1 MAEFPV
7 VNFAQYQWEVNDQNY
22 LTKWN
27 SFQTAITAL
36 QNSIN
41 AFGGEVEQELTDT
54 ITAVETIRDEEVIP
68 AKNAAQQSATN
79 SAESAAEALQYR
91 NEAQQIAV
99 GDVAITDLQ
108 PGTGTQGQMVTP
120 NGSGGLVYDDITI
133 AYVQGLQGALNA
145 KRDVTDTSFKKYDLD
160 VYTST
165 TYLYVS
171 QYQVIKVSVGAN
183 RSLSF
188 LGSPPSGRAL
198 TMVVY
203 LYGTYMANYS
213 VTWPSNITWTGK
225 QAPVLDGTQATVVL
239 FWTGNEWMG
248 TLGAL
253 S

>member
-27 SFQTAITAL
+27 NFQTAITAL

-108 PGTGTQGQMVTP
+108 PGTLDTEK
-120 NGSGGLVYDDITI
+120 D
-133 AYVQGLQGALNA
+133 YVSVDAQGALVRRNLAADVSAQLTAGNESA
-145 KRDVTDTSFKKYDLD
+145 KLSRYDLASVSITATLD
-160 VYTST
+160 LATSN
-165 TYLYVS
+165 VFR
-171 QYQVIKVSVGAN
+171 VDASVARTLAFANAPGAN
-183 RSLSF
+183 RAMTVVVHI
-188 LGSPPSGRAL
+188 SGNSA
-198 TMVVY
+198 
-203 LYGTYMANYS
+203 
-213 VTWPSNITWTGK
+213 VTWPAGIVWDSDA
-225 QAPVLDGTQATVVL
+225 APELGAMETKVVL
-239 FWTGNEWMG
+239 FWDGEEWSG
-248 TLGAL
+248 FVRVAK
-253 S
+253 